1 MGVVSELKAN
11 GKQSGGRFSYN
22 DDKHIVFVS
31 INIEQPQHQFQ
42 KNTMLYP
49 GGILDVPLDYGSD
62 KEASI
67 EGFKLALN
75 KKVEVG
81 LWLPSI
87 RARIDLGSWKVTD
100 VMKGDTA
107 SVRLLSEKSTNKM
120 LEYKINQY
128 NERLKLVV
136 TMKLQHNSGKV
147 AVQLQYRSVTD
158 QEKKQYQLCRQALT
172 WLQWKQ
178 EYKEQSQD
186 GASKKQRKSR
196 DWAARKPLPSCRPLF
211 TFFSTTSSMTMSRP
225 GSGRFRTTSTPYP
238 DLTFRLE
245 TMFRIAKPVG
255 QGMYGEVRSY
265 NLGNQRLVL
274 KLQDH
279 ISKTSEETAHVEIWD
294 RMTHGRKSCQR
305 YITRPYPSPHPEISI
320 QQNAIPG
327 NIISA

>member
-1 MGVVSELKAN
+1 MNLHAAWQDLRADPRANNTIDRFCENLLQYDLVHVNGFDKEKSWAWYQELKAN

-49 GGILDVPLDYGSD
+49 GGILDVPLDYGND

-147 AVQLQYRSVTD
+147 AVQLQYRNVTD

-186 GASKKQRKSR
+186 GASKKQKVS
-196 DWAARKPLPSCRPLF
+196 
-211 TFFSTTSSMTMSRP
+211 
-225 GSGRFRTTSTPYP
+225 
-238 DLTFRLE
+238 
-245 TMFRIAKPVG
+245 
-255 QGMYGEVRSY
+255 
-265 NLGNQRLVL
+265 
-274 KLQDH
+274 
-279 ISKTSEETAHVEIWD
+279 
-294 RMTHGRKSCQR
+294 
-305 YITRPYPSPHPEISI
+305 
-320 QQNAIPG
+320 
-327 NIISA
+327 